1 MPQLCTDCKQ
11 VLTEEEIKYYE
22 TRCEKCESEWAEE
35 IHQWRHGEENK
46 ELDKLYE
53 KPKETL
59 N

>member
-22 TRCEKCESEWAEE
+22 ARCEKCESEWTEE
-35 IHQWRHGEENK
+35 MYQWRHGEENK

-53 KPKETL
+53 NQKKY
-59 N
+59 